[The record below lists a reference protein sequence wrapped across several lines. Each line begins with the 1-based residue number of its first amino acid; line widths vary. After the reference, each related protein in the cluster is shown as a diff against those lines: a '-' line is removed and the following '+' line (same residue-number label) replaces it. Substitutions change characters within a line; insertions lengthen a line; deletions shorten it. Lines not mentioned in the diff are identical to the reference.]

1 MRKWLTVSV
10 LIYFLYGLF
19 VYWYIYMGADS
30 TLPAQFQGSSADPN
44 TFMNSR
50 ELRLT
55 GEYSQLRDFF
65 FFVTAPFEWFLFV
78 VILVIGFSKKMQ
90 HWSEGISRYFIIQ
103 TAVYVFWLSF
113 IVTLFAF
120 PIEWLRYN
128 ISLSYHI
135 TTQSFGSWMKDQLID
150 FWVNYAFMI
159 LIVAVIYGLIRKF
172 SKRWWLYAWILSIP
186 FSLFLMF
193 IQPVVIDPLY
203 NDFTPLKNKE
213 LETKIL
219 AIAEKANIPAEHVFE
234 VNMSEKT
241 NALNAYV
248 TGIGENSRI
257 VLWDTTLNKL
267 SEEEILFIM
276 AHEMGHYVMKHIY
289 VGIAGYLILTLLGL
303 YLINRFMNFSIR
315 RFGHILN
322 ISEKHQLASLPLFLM
337 LLGMLT
343 FASDPFSNIIS
354 RHQEKDADLYAI
366 EMTENQEAA
375 VHTFQELAKAGLSQV
390 NPPGL
395 VKIFRYSHP
404 TMLERITYLEEWGS
418 GEPEN

>member
-30 TLPAQFQGSSADPN
+30 ALPAQFQGGSADPN

-50 ELRLT
+50 ELTLSQD
-55 GEYSQLRDFF
+55 YSKLRDFMF
-65 FFVTAPFEWFLFV
+65 FASAPFEWFIFFV
-78 VILVIGFSKKMQ
+78 VLVTGFAKKMQ
-90 HWSEGISRYFIIQ
+90 RWAESISRFFILQ
-103 TAVYVFWLSF
+103 TAVFVFALSLL
-113 IVTLFAF
+113 VTLCAF
-120 PIEWLRYN
+120 PLEWLRYK

-135 TTQSFGSWMKDQLID
+135 TTQTFSEWMKDQLID
-150 FWVNYAFMI
+150 FWVNCAFMV
-159 LIVAVIYGLIRKF
+159 LIVAVLYGLIRKF
-172 SKRWWLYAWILSIP
+172 SRKWWLFAWILSVP

-193 IQPVVIDPLY
+193 IQPVLIDPLY
-203 NDFTPLKNKE
+203 NEFTPLKNKE

-219 AIAEKANIPAEHVFE
+219 AIAEEANIPADHVFE

-248 TGIGENSRI
+248 TGIGDNSRI

-289 VGIAGYLILTLLGL
+289 IGIGGYLVLTLLGL
-303 YLINRFMNFSIR
+303 YMINRLMNFSIR
-315 RFGHILN
+315 RYGHVL
-322 ISEKHQLASLPLFLM
+322 KLDGKKQLASLPLFLM
-337 LLGMLT
+337 LLGMLS

-366 EMTENQEAA
+366 EMTENPEAA
-375 VHTFQELAKAGLSQV
+375 VNTFQELTRAGLSQV

-404 TMLERITYLEEWGS
+404 TILERINYLEEWGS
-418 GEPEN
+418 GREE